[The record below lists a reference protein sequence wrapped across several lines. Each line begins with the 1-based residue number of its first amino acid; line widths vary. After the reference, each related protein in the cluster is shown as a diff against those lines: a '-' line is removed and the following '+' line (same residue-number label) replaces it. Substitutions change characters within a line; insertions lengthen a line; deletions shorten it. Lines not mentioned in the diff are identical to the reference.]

1 MNIQDTLFHKTLI
14 AAGFTYHSD
23 IVPPGR
29 SLAWLHCWENGEI
42 DFVTDDAIGRL
53 DNRPT
58 WKSFNFKS
66 TTTVSPYDNLSSA
79 EIISHFQK
87 ETKMTNNKITPEN
100 IEEVLRYNDISPSQ
114 ASVRNNC
121 VQWFGEDHGNSVNC
135 YFNSPTWLAHLE
147 LETGKLKPLPEFCFE
162 DYLRIEYKQA
172 SVERRLGLKLQNDGT
187 FTIGDYD
194 YKFNKTKHNADC
206 LIEASEALEGLE

>member
-29 SLAWLHCWENGEI
+29 SSAWLHCWENGEI

-87 ETKMTNNKITPEN
+87 ETKMTNDKITPEN

-147 LETGKLKPLPEFCFE
+147 LETGKLKSLPKFGFE
-162 DYLRIEYKQA
+162 EYLSAEY
-172 SVERRLGLKLQNDGT
+172 SYTEVEERLGLKFFGNGMFGT
-187 FTIGDYD
+187 GDYAAFFPMD
-194 YKFNKTKHNADC
+194 KHNADC
-206 LIEASEALEGLE
+206 LIEACRVLEGLV

>member
-23 IVPPGR
+23 IVPPGMPATWMH
-29 SLAWLHCWENGEI
+29 SWVNKEI
-42 DFVTDDAIGRL
+42 DFCTDEHVERVDI
-53 DNRPT
+53 T
-58 WKSFNFKS
+58 FNWTS
-66 TTTVSPYDNLSSA
+66 RIIQTGEVSPYHNWSSA

-87 ETKMTNNKITPEN
+87 ETKMTNDKITPEN

-147 LETGKLKPLPEFCFE
+147 LETGKLKSLPKFGFE
-162 DYLRIEYKQA
+162 EYLSAEY
-172 SVERRLGLKLQNDGT
+172 SYTEVEERLGLKFFGNGMFGT
-187 FTIGDYD
+187 GDYAAFFPMD
-194 YKFNKTKHNADC
+194 KHNADC
-206 LIEASEALEGLE
+206 LIEACQVLEGLE

>member
-23 IVPPGR
+23 IVPPGMPATWMH
-29 SLAWLHCWENGEI
+29 SWVNKEI
-42 DFVTDDAIGRL
+42 DFCTDEHVERVDI
-53 DNRPT
+53 T
-58 WKSFNFKS
+58 FNWTS
-66 TTTVSPYDNLSSA
+66 RIIQTGEVSPYHNWSSA

-147 LETGKLKPLPEFCFE
+147 LETGKLKSLPKFGFE
-162 DYLRIEYKQA
+162 EYLSAEY
-172 SVERRLGLKLQNDGT
+172 SYTEVEERLGLKFFGNGMFGT
-187 FTIGDYD
+187 GDYAAFFPMD
-194 YKFNKTKHNADC
+194 KHNADC
-206 LIEASEALEGLE
+206 LIEACQVLEGLV

>member
-23 IVPPGR
+23 IVPPGMPATWMH
-29 SLAWLHCWENGEI
+29 SWVNKEI
-42 DFVTDDAIGRL
+42 DFCTDEHVERVDI
-53 DNRPT
+53 T
-58 WKSFNFKS
+58 FNWTS
-66 TTTVSPYDNLSSA
+66 RIIQTGEVSPYHNWSSA

-87 ETKMTNNKITPEN
+87 ETKMTNDKITPEN

-147 LETGKLKPLPEFCFE
+147 LETGKLKSLPKFGFE
-162 DYLRIEYKQA
+162 EYLSAEY
-172 SVERRLGLKLQNDGT
+172 SYTEVEERLGLKFFGNGMFGT
-187 FTIGDYD
+187 GDYAAFFPMD
-194 YKFNKTKHNADC
+194 KHNADC
-206 LIEASEALEGLE
+206 LIEACQVLEGLV

>member
-23 IVPPGR
+23 IVPPGMPATWMH
-29 SLAWLHCWENGEI
+29 SWVNKEI
-42 DFVTDDAIGRL
+42 DFCTDEHVERVDI
-53 DNRPT
+53 T
-58 WKSFNFKS
+58 FNWTS
-66 TTTVSPYDNLSSA
+66 RIIQTGEVSPYHNWSSA

-87 ETKMTNNKITPEN
+87 ETKMTNDKITPEN

>member
-1 MNIQDTLFHKTLI
+1 
-14 AAGFTYHSD
+14 
-23 IVPPGR
+23 
-29 SLAWLHCWENGEI
+29 
-42 DFVTDDAIGRL
+42 
-53 DNRPT
+53 
-58 WKSFNFKS
+58 
-66 TTTVSPYDNLSSA
+66 
-79 EIISHFQK
+79 
-87 ETKMTNNKITPEN
+87 MTNNKITPEN
-100 IEEVLRYNDISPSQ
+100 IEEVLRYNNISPSQ
-114 ASVRNNC
+114 AIVRKHNC
-121 VQWFGEDHGNSVNC
+121 VQWFDADHGGYVNC

>member
-23 IVPPGR
+23 IVPPGMPATWMH
-29 SLAWLHCWENGEI
+29 SWVNKEI
-42 DFVTDDAIGRL
+42 DFCTDEHVERVDI
-53 DNRPT
+53 T
-58 WKSFNFKS
+58 FNWTS
-66 TTTVSPYDNLSSA
+66 RIIQTGEVSPYHNWSSA

-87 ETKMTNNKITPEN
+87 ETKMTNDKITPEN

-147 LETGKLKPLPEFCFE
+147 LETGKLKSLPKFGFE
-162 DYLRIEYKQA
+162 EYLSAEY
-172 SVERRLGLKLQNDGT
+172 SYTEVEERLGLKFFGNGMFGT
-187 FTIGDYD
+187 GDYAAFFPMD
-194 YKFNKTKHNADC
+194 KHNADC
-206 LIEASEALEGLE
+206 LIEASKALEGLE

>member
-1 MNIQDTLFHKTLI
+1 MNIYDTLFHKTLI

-29 SLAWLHCWENGEI
+29 SLAWRHSWVNKEIYFCTDEHVERMDITINWTSRIIQTGE
-42 DFVTDDAIGRL
+42 
-53 DNRPT
+53 
-58 WKSFNFKS
+58 
-66 TTTVSPYDNLSSA
+66 VSPYHNWSSA

-87 ETKMTNNKITPEN
+87 ETKMTNDKITPEN

-147 LETGKLKPLPEFCFE
+147 LETGKLKSLPKFGFE
-162 DYLRIEYKQA
+162 EYLSAEY
-172 SVERRLGLKLQNDGT
+172 SYTEVEERLGLKFFGNGMFGT
-187 FTIGDYD
+187 GDYAAFFPMD
-194 YKFNKTKHNADC
+194 KHNADC
-206 LIEASEALEGLE
+206 LIEACQVLEGLV

>member
-23 IVPPGR
+23 IVPPGMPATWMH
-29 SLAWLHCWENGEI
+29 SWVNKEI
-42 DFVTDDAIGRL
+42 DFCTDEHVERVDI
-53 DNRPT
+53 T
-58 WKSFNFKS
+58 FNWTS
-66 TTTVSPYDNLSSA
+66 RIIQTGEVSPYHNWSSA

-87 ETKMTNNKITPEN
+87 ETKMTNDKITPEN

-147 LETGKLKPLPEFCFE
+147 LETGKLKSLPKFGFE
-162 DYLRIEYKQA
+162 EYLSAEY
-172 SVERRLGLKLQNDGT
+172 SYTEVDERLGLKFFGNGMFGT
-187 FTIGDYD
+187 GDYAAFFPMD
-194 YKFNKTKHNADC
+194 KHNADC
-206 LIEASEALEGLE
+206 LIEACQVLEGLV